1 MKAIIKILIGCLIC
15 TCYCFVS
22 SCTNYTEQILE
33 NQETITAM
41 KTRATQTLWIAA
53 NNSSAA
59 DKASANYVCDGVNDN
74 QEIQTAL
81 DALLSGGIVH
91 LYNGTYNCTGIIKPK
106 ASTTLEGGG
115 ESETYLKFTND
126 GRINVDREYVTLDGF
141 NIQGNGYST
150 GVKWLGVV
158 TIRASHAKIHNI
170 KGTADASIQAVFLLL
185 HDPTVYNPVLEDV
198 EFINC
203 KAIDT
208 GTYGFIHNAW
218 GTTNKEINNI
228 RYENCQAINCGRFGA
243 FNPWVTGFD
252 FAELNDIK
260 GLRVKN
266 CLAEGTLE
274 SGFHFEFDPK
284 KVDCILE
291 DCISRNNGQKPYP
304 TKPYNPSDMSTHYFG
319 CGYYAP
325 NADVKFIRCTAE
337 GNSMNGFLSTNGG
350 KLYNCVEKTTGA
362 GKTDYTYR
370 KPAGYYALPCRTI
383 NPSLVMEN
391 CTSIDSYAYGI
402 WIDNAANVQILN
414 FQLVNPVGVNGK
426 GTCLGG
432 TNGQFDNS
440 TVNIYASGE
449 RVETLVW
456 AKDNKNTVFSGQIV
470 SDCAKPLLVE
480 GSRTSNVLVKN
491 MEFVSNTLPPG
502 PGGVT
507 IASTVPAGQ
516 VTLQNVYVTPPS
528 APTDKPD
535 LIITDISWEP
545 ASPASGNAVTMKATI
560 KNQGNASTP
569 DGIAHG
575 VLFTFDDGAAGPGVW
590 SDTHTGSLAPGAS
603 VTLTANGGSAGATWT
618 AVDGTHTV
626 KANVD
631 DINRITESDETNNI
645 MSKQIVVST
654 GKPDMVVTD
663 ISWDPAS
670 PASGYAVTMRATIKN
685 QGSASTPAGVIHGV
699 LFTFDDGAA
708 GPGIWSDTHTGSLAP
723 GASVTLTANGG
734 STGSKWM
741 AVAGT
746 HTVKA
751 NVDDVNRIEE
761 SNETNNIMNKQ
772 IVVSTEKPD
781 LAVTDI
787 SWEPASPTNGNA
799 VTMRATIKNQG
810 NVSTPAGVIHGVLF
824 TFDDGAAGPGV
835 WSDTH
840 TGSLAPGASVTLTA
854 NGGSAGA
861 TWTAVVG
868 THTVKANVDD
878 VNRIA
883 ESNETNNIMS
893 KQIVVG
899 N

>member
-1 MKAIIKILIGCLIC
+1 
-15 TCYCFVS
+15 
-22 SCTNYTEQILE
+22 
-33 NQETITAM
+33 M
-41 KTRATQTLWIAA
+41 KTRATQILWIAA
-53 NNSSAA
+53 NNSSTA
-59 DKASANYVCDGVNDN
+59 DKVSANYVCDGVNDN

-81 DALLSGGIVH
+81 DALSSGGIVH
-91 LYNGTYNCTGIIKPK
+91 LFNGTYNCTGIIKPK

-115 ESETYLKFTND
+115 ESGTSLKFTND
-126 GRINVDREYVTLDGF
+126 GRINVDHEYVTLDGF
-141 NIQGNGYST
+141 NIQGSGYSI
-150 GVKWLGVV
+150 GVKWLGVI

-185 HDPTVYNPVLEDV
+185 HDPAVYNPVLEDV

-291 DCISRNNGQKPYP
+291 DCISRNNGKKPYP

-350 KLYNCVEKTTGA
+350 KLYNCIEKTTGA
-362 GKTDYTYR
+362 GKTNYDYR
-370 KPAGYYALPCRTI
+370 KPAGYYALPCRTT

-402 WIDNAANVQILN
+402 WINNASNMQILN
-414 FQLVNPVGVNGK
+414 FHLVNPAGVNGK

-432 TNGQFDNS
+432 EQFDNATIS
-440 TVNIYASGE
+440 IYASGE
-449 RVETLVW
+449 RAETLIW
-456 AKDNKNTVFSGQIV
+456 AKNQKNTVFSGQIV
-470 SDCAKPLLVE
+470 SDCAKPFLIE
-480 GSRTSNVLVKN
+480 GTRTSNMLVKN
-491 MEFVSNTLPPG
+491 MEIVSNTLPPG

-507 IASTVPAGQ
+507 VASDVTAGQ

-528 APTDKPD
+528 VPTDKPD
-535 LIITDISWEP
+535 LVITDISWEP
-545 ASPASGNAVTMKATI
+545 ASPENGNAVILRATI
-560 KNQGNASTP
+560 KNQGSVSTP
-569 DGIAHG
+569 AGVIHG

-590 SDTHTGSLAPGAS
+590 SDTHTGPLAPGAS

-645 MSKQIVVST
+645 MNKQIVVSP
-654 GKPDMVVTD
+654 GKPDLVVTD

-685 QGSASTPAGVIHGV
+685 QGSVSTPAGVIHGV

-708 GPGIWSDTHTGSLAP
+708 GPGVWSDTHTGPLAP

-734 STGSKWM
+734 SAGATWT

-751 NVDDVNRIEE
+751 NIDDANRITE
-761 SNETNNIMNKQ
+761 SNETNNIVSKQ
-772 IVVSTEKPD
+772 IVVGSGKPD
-781 LAVTDI
+781 LVVTDI

-810 NVSTPAGVIHGVLF
+810 SVSTPAGVIHGVLF

-854 NGGSAGA
+854 NGGSAGSK
-861 TWTAVVG
+861 WTAVAG

-878 VNRIA
+878 INRIT

-893 KQIVVG
+893 KQIVVE